1 MMPANLGKSFIIEEG
16 DNINEI
22 DENVLYNR
30 LIQKYNTF
38 SIENIGVRSEN
49 TVLEYSG
56 NNLYVLSEQD
66 INKIKTD
73 PKLSKFITPSYKYNG
88 ENDNKYIID

>member
-1 MMPANLGKSFIIEEG
+1 MMPANLGKSFMIEEG

-73 PKLSKFITPSYKYNG
+73 PK
-88 ENDNKYIID
+88 